1 MNTNQKTASGSP
13 FNDLNT
19 LARSRWQRQA
29 GDRPLVHQ
37 VYVSCEGV
45 VTEPEYFERLR
56 PFIRKNYRLVII
68 KRERKEVG
76 HSSPPHIRRKIEDYR
91 RVRRISLAPDDEQ
104 WLIFDVDSWT
114 PAQFAETYRWAAAR
128 KKNFLGISNPDFEY
142 WLLLHFEDP
151 LDKLSP
157 EGIKAQLRY
166 YIPGYDKHMPDYQL
180 TAEFLKKAMDRARR
194 RHWLEI
200 GKEIPQKIARSAR
213 GAEYQDRWSKLLELA
228 DKYNYEKPE
237 EMAEAAFSKENGS
250 TVYLLVEH
258 LVGKNPTSDVERSRQ
273 RRQLLFSEPDLE
285 AEQQRPPFMS
295 GVNWQV
301 DDADLCRKELPVHK
315 DAGDSGDKYWQRGN

>member
-1 MNTNQKTASGSP
+1 MSSNEKTASGSA
-13 FNDLNT
+13 FDDLNT
-19 LARSRWQRQA
+19 LARSQWQRRG

-200 GKEIPQKIARSAR
+200 GKEMPQKIARSAR
-213 GAEYQDRWSKLLELA
+213 GTEYKDRWNKLLELA
-228 DKYNYEKPE
+228 NKYNYEKPE

-258 LVGKNPTSDVERSRQ
+258 LVGKNPTSDVERSRE
-273 RRQLLFSEPDLE
+273 RRRLPFSSLDLE
-285 AEQQRPPFMS
+285 TEERQPPYMHE
-295 GVNWQV
+295 VNWQG
-301 DDADLCRKELPVHK
+301 DGAYLRRKDLPTQK
-315 DAGDSGDKYWQRGN
+315 DVCDWRDKY